1 MFEDINFF
9 DAHNTITPDMVENE
23 LKRHNDILS
32 DKYKTFIY
40 WFNKQV
46 NKAIT
51 RFEQGKDKNDLK
63 NHYVRIDNDELSHD
77 MCNLLNDCTLDF
89 IEEKELSKE
98 DKKVKSK
105 AVNDFEDFLE
115 FSGWEYIGYCFVYSN
130 RDSDCKHVFHW
141 INPMPSSQSIL
152 DDLKCNPYIKASKTI
167 KIITG
172 DKLAKY
178 DNPDID
184 GFNNFFNSFLI
195 QELNDETKIK
205 DKMNK
210 VIKLYNRNIP
220 RSFRYI
226 SRLELLTHH
235 KYYCIYRPYL
245 DQLIAMGWGVKYI
258 VPDYSS
264 LTYHSPSEAYYEFT
278 Y

>member
-1 MFEDINFF
+1 MFENIGINEIR
-9 DAHNTITPDMVENE
+9 NTIAPDMVENE
-23 LKRHNDILS
+23 LKKHNDILS

-46 NKAIT
+46 TKAIT

-63 NHYVRIDNDELSHD
+63 NHYVRIDSDELSQD
-77 MCNLLNDCTLDF
+77 MDNLLNDCTLDF
-89 IEEKELSKE
+89 IEDKELSKE
-98 DKKVKSK
+98 DAKAKSK
-105 AVNDFEDFLE
+105 AVNDFEDFLA
-115 FSGWEYIGYCFVYSN
+115 FSGWEYRGYGFVYSN
-130 RDSDCKHVFHW
+130 KDSDCKHIFHW
-141 INPMPSSQSIL
+141 INPMPSSQSH
-152 DDLKCNPYIKASKTI
+152 LKYNPYIKASKTI

-178 DNPDID
+178 DNPDIA
-184 GFNNFFNSFLI
+184 GFNNFFNHFII

-210 VIKLYNRNIP
+210 VIKLYNRDIP
-220 RSFRYI
+220 KSFRYI
-226 SRLELLTHH
+226 SRVEPLTHH
-235 KYYCIYRPYL
+235 RYYCIYRPYL

-264 LTYHSPSEAYYEFT
+264 LAYFTTREAYYEFI